1 MPVAEEALLL
11 VMVEALLQ
19 QVDLVG
25 AALEHLAVA
34 ELEEMVAL
42 ILVAEQELADIP
54 APMLVALADPDL
66 LLYVIKSKCLFLKQP
81 TIY

>member
-66 LLYVIKSKCLFLKQP
+66 LLYVIQSKCLFLKQP